1 MYGNKAADDVNTRF
15 LFQWLRTT
23 VWGAQRGHSRIIIVI
38 LSVFFTMADVQAG
51 MFSLSEQDEIA
62 IGRQAA
68 AQVEQKVRILRD
80 PGVQNYV
87 SKLGMEL
94 AHASAR
100 PNLPWRFRVI
110 EDKRINAFALPGG
123 FIYVHSKVLEIAG
136 SEAELASVIAHEIGH
151 VEGRHHKARIEKA
164 MRYQL
169 GLGVLGALVGG
180 GGAGNAAMIAGKLLA
195 QGQLT
200 KYSRRSETDA
210 DRRGVKLLYR
220 TGFDPMSMSRF
231 LQNLVKLERGN
242 RDLLAGFFADH
253 PAARD
258 RVASTRAQAQA
269 LPKKTWRGNSGG
281 FLRMAKKQGG
291 HVLSGGR
298 IREGA
303 GHYEGARIKPK
314 RRVPSRYEGSRIHP
328 RTR

>member
-1 MYGNKAADDVNTRF
+1 MQN
-15 LFQWLRTT
+15 
-23 VWGAQRGHSRIIIVI
+23 
-38 LSVFFTMADVQAG
+38 VQAG
-51 MFSLSEQDEIA
+51 MFSLSEQDEIK

-80 PGVQNYV
+80 PKVQDYV

-94 AHASAR
+94 ARASAR

-110 EDKRINAFALPGG
+110 QDKRINAFALPGG
-123 FIYVHSKVLEIAG
+123 FIYIHSKVLEIAG
-136 SEAELASVIAHEIGH
+136 SEAGLASVIAHEIGH
-151 VEGRHHKARIEKA
+151 VEGRHHKAQIEKA

-169 GLGVLGALVGG
+169 GLGVLGALVGR
-180 GGAGNAAMIAGKLLA
+180 GGAGNAALIAGRLLA

-200 KYSRRSETDA
+200 KYSRQAEADA

-269 LPKKTWRGNSGG
+269 LPGKMWRGNSMA
-281 FLRMAKKQGG
+281 FLRISEKRGG
-291 HVLSGGR
+291 KVANGEFSTDKTRKNTGR
-298 IREGA
+298 
-303 GHYEGARIKPK
+303 YEGARIKPK
-314 RRVPSRYEGSRIHP
+314 RSIPPRYEGARIHP
-328 RTR
+328 H

>member
-1 MYGNKAADDVNTRF
+1 MGSSSYIRLVIAAT
-15 LFQWLRTT
+15 LF
-23 VWGAQRGHSRIIIVI
+23 
-38 LSVFFTMADVQAG
+38 FFSGMQNVQAG
-51 MFSLSEQDEIA
+51 MFSLSEQDEIK

-68 AQVEQKVRILRD
+68 AQVEQKVQMLRD
-80 PGVQNYV
+80 PEVQDYV

-94 AHASAR
+94 ARASAR

-110 EDKRINAFALPGG
+110 QDKRINAFALPGG
-123 FIYVHSKVLEIAG
+123 FIYVHSKVLEVAG

-151 VEGRHHKARIEKA
+151 VEGRHHKAQIEKA

-169 GLGVLGALVGG
+169 GLGVLGAVVGHG
-180 GGAGNAAMIAGKLLA
+180 SGGNAAMIAGRLLA

-200 KYSRRSETDA
+200 KYSRHAEMDA
-210 DRRGVKLLYR
+210 DRRGVQLLYR

-258 RVASTRAQAQA
+258 RVASTRAQARA
-269 LPKKTWRGNSGG
+269 LPGKTWLRPVTRVHASVRTPPEIAQ
-281 FLRMAKKQGG
+281 FLPP
-291 HVLSGGR
+291 LSG
-298 IREGA
+298 
-303 GHYEGARIKPK
+303 
-314 RRVPSRYEGSRIHP
+314 
-328 RTR
+328 